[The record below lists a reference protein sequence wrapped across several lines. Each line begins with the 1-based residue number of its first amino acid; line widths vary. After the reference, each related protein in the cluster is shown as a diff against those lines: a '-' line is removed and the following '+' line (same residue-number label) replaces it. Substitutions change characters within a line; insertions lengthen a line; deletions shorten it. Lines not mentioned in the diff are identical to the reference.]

1 MMPTSDT
8 PSDSWNPFRYIV
20 AGVAAIVLLVG
31 GLGGWSA
38 FAKLSGAVIAG
49 GELRAEGNRQVVQH
63 QEGGIVA
70 EILVRDGDHVA
81 SGDVLFRLDETRLR
95 AELAIVDVQLNEA
108 LARIAR
114 LNAER
119 DGRDQ
124 MPVSSELKAR
134 MNVDPEFE
142 AMVDGQLKLFE
153 ARLESLRAER
163 TQLSSLITQT
173 LDRIQGAKDQII
185 AYQRQIGLIEQEIE
199 SQQGLFDKGLATAAP
214 LLTLKRDEARLSG
227 EIAALRA
234 TIAAAQS
241 EIAATR
247 VERLQLDGERR
258 EQAIGELRDLRA
270 EVAERRQQRIAI
282 ADQLTRMEIRAP
294 LGGIVHALAVHSR
307 QAVIEPAEP
316 LLHIV
321 PEDEALVVEVS
332 VKPTAID
339 NLHVGQDAALR
350 FPAFN
355 MRTTPSIPGVISNIS
370 ADRHINE
377 KTDESY
383 YKVEI
388 ALAGD
393 RPGHIGDLQL
403 LPGMPVEAHIRTAE
417 RTPISYLIKPLA
429 DQLERAM
436 RED

>member
-1 MMPTSDT
+1 MKQTSEIE
-8 PSDSWNPFRYIV
+8 SDSWSPGRYIV

-38 FAKLSGAVIAG
+38 FAKLSGAVIAS

-81 SGDVLFRLDETRLR
+81 AGDVLFRLDETRQR

-108 LARIAR
+108 LARIGR
-114 LNAER
+114 LTAER

-124 MPVSSELKAR
+124 MPLSSELEVLIS
-134 MNVDPEFE
+134 VDPEFKVT
-142 AMVDGQLKLFE
+142 VDGQRKLFE
-153 ARLESLRAER
+153 ARLESLEAER
-163 TQLSSLITQT
+163 TQLSSRITQIM
-173 LDRIQGAKDQII
+173 DRIQGANDQIT
-185 AYQRQIGLIEQEIE
+185 AHQRQIGLIEQEIE
-199 SQQGLFDKGLATAAP
+199 SQQGLFDKGLATTAP
-214 LLTLKRDEARLSG
+214 LLTLKREEARLSG
-227 EIAALRA
+227 EIAALKA
-234 TIAAAQS
+234 TIAAARS
-241 EIAATR
+241 DIAATR

-258 EQAIGELRDLRA
+258 EQAIGELRDLQA
-270 EVAERRQQRIAI
+270 EAAELRQQRIAI

-307 QAVIEPAEP
+307 QAVIQPADP

-339 NLHVGQDAALR
+339 NLHVGQEAALR

-370 ADRHINE
+370 ADRHVSE
-377 KTDESY
+377 STGESY

-388 ALAGD
+388 ALAKHQPD
-393 RPGHIGDLQL
+393 PLDDVQL
-403 LPGMPVEAHIRTAE
+403 LPGMPVEAHIRTVE
-417 RTPISYLIKPLA
+417 RTPISYLMKPLA

-436 RED
+436 REE